1 MYLFP
6 NKTDADGQFM
16 NPLKEREKEGK
27 REEEEREERA
37 RQDRRG
43 KKREK
48 WTYQQMKHVLNSIHS
63 EINLL
68 SDHRVLAFDT
78 YLSLN
83 ES

>member
-1 MYLFP
+1 MDNSRIHLRR
-6 NKTDADGQFM
+6 
-16 NPLKEREKEGK
+16 ERGKAGRRGERGEG
-27 REEEEREERA
+27 

-68 SDHRVLAFDT
+68 SDHRALAFDT

-83 ES
+83 ESLLLC